1 MVLPNMQNRSFS
13 QKAEGSLRVGTVSG
27 RADNWFFTQGMTPV
41 RLKRA
46 ASCLIEP
53 QLGDTVLIY
62 DAGFEN
68 VSFITAVLVSSDETT
83 SKVMLPGGA
92 SLENIDQ
99 QLTIKAEN
107 ISLNG
112 KSSVVLNSA
121 HVDVSATVA
130 TLKVSHFQ
138 SWSESLEAHSVR
150 ATFSIKTLTSRVQ
163 QSISR
168 IKNSLRKVEGLDE
181 TQAGRVRVLVEGH
194 HQLKAEHVTT
204 QAQGFVRIDGKKID
218 LG

>member
-1 MVLPNMQNRSFS
+1 MVLPTLQNRAIS
-13 QKAEGSLRVGTVSG
+13 QKSEGSLRMGTVTG
-27 RADNWFFTQGMTPV
+27 RADDWFFTQGITPI

-53 QLGDTVLIY
+53 QLGDTVLIF
-62 DAGFEN
+62 DTGFEKI
-68 VSFITAVLVSSDETT
+68 SFITAVLVSSQEAT
-83 SKVMLPGGA
+83 SKVVLPGGA
-92 SLENIDQ
+92 SLETIDQ

-112 KSSVVLNSA
+112 NASVSLNSA
-121 HVDVSATVA
+121 HIDVNAAVA
-130 TLKVSHFQ
+130 TLKVSQLQ
-138 SWSESLEAHSVR
+138 SWSDSMEAHVVR
-150 ATFSIKTLTSRVQ
+150 ATFVIKTLTSHINQ
-163 QSISR
+163 AISR
-168 IKNSLRKVEGLDE
+168 IRNSWRKVEELDE